1 MRLRTRSSPFNSAGR
16 PAWPKNVRALTFQ
29 LWTTQWGWSVIGV
42 PDETW
47 GEAILAVIVALPRSD
62 LVSGN
67 GEDALIAHCRRF
79 IGGHKVPRRVR
90 FVDALPKSA
99 IGKDA

>member
-1 MRLRTRSSPFNSAGR
+1 M
-16 PAWPKNVRALTFQ
+16 
-29 LWTTQWGWSVIGV
+29 

-47 GEAILAVIVALPRSD
+47 GEAILAVIVALPESD

-99 IGKDA
+99 IGKAA